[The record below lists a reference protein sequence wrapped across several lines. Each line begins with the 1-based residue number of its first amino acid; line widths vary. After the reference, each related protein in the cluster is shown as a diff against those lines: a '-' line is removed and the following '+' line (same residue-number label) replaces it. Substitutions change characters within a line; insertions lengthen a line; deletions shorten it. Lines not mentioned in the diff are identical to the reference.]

1 MDRRNFF
8 KSAALG
14 ASGVML
20 GKTALASAGSEQE
33 SHLVYRT
40 LGRTGLRIPVV
51 SMGVMRADNPN
62 LVRAA
67 LDRGVVLFDTAN
79 NYQRGNNERMLGEV
93 FKDYP
98 RDSFIVATK
107 VKPTGTDRQTGH
119 LTSETD
125 PEEFDRM
132 FRTSLERL
140 QMDYVDILHVHAL
153 SSRQAVTYEPLLKKL
168 EQIKQDGR
176 ARFIGFSTHKNM
188 PGVIDEAAESGFY
201 DVILTSYNFQM
212 ADWKEMNDALEKAAA
227 AGIGLIAMKTMAG
240 AFFDNDRT
248 RPINVKA
255 ALKWA
260 LLNPNIHTAIPGY
273 TSFNELEESF
283 SVMEDLNLSDDEMK
297 DLRLAR
303 DEASLFCL
311 GCNDCLGQCRKG
323 LSIPDLMRG
332 YMYTYGY
339 RAYAEAR
346 ALVTS
351 LGLPSEPCSDCV
363 ECTVTCRRGYQVAER
378 ISRVA
383 KWKDVPADL
392 FMA

>member
-14 ASGVML
+14 ASGVMM
-20 GKTALASAGSEQE
+20 GKTVLASSASQTEGK
-33 SHLVYRT
+33 LVYRT
-40 LGRTGLRIPVV
+40 LGRTGLQIPVV

-67 LDRGVVLFDTAN
+67 LEKGVTLFDTAHG
-79 NYQRGNNERMLGEV
+79 YQRGNNERMLGEV
-93 FKDYP
+93 LQDYP
-98 RDSFIVATK
+98 RDSFIVGTK
-107 VKPTGTDRQTGH
+107 VGPTGKDRQTGD
-119 LTSETD
+119 LTSDTD
-125 PEEFDRM
+125 PEEFERM
-132 FRTSLERL
+132 FHISLERL
-140 QMDYVDILHVHAL
+140 QMDYVDILHVHGL
-153 SSRQAVTYEPLLKKL
+153 SSRQSVTFEPLLKKL
-168 EQIKQDGR
+168 EQIKQEGK
-176 ARFIGFSTHKNM
+176 ARFIGFSTHQNM
-188 PGVIDEAAESGFY
+188 PEVIDEAAESGFY
-201 DVILTSYNFQM
+201 DVVLTSYNFQM
-212 ADWKEMNDALEKAAA
+212 ADWKEMNHALEKAAA

-248 RPINVKA
+248 QPINVKA

-260 LLNPNIHTAIPGY
+260 LLNPNIHTSIPGY

-283 SVMEDLNLSDDEMK
+283 SVMENLHLSDDEMK
-297 DLRLAR
+297 DLRLAQH
-303 DEASLFCL
+303 EASLFCL
-311 GCNDCLGQCRKG
+311 GCNDCLGQCSKG

-346 ALVTS
+346 ELVAS
-351 LGLPSEPCSDCV
+351 LDLPSEPCSDCA

-383 KWKDVPADL
+383 RWKDVPADL
-392 FMA
+392 FIA